1 MASASRSCLSKPA
14 CNVQDAVIPEMGLGL
29 QKGVASN
36 LSYLRGG
43 CLNVQG
49 SGLTVGV
56 GFDLLDIAAVVS
68 RYVLT

>member
-1 MASASRSCLSKPA
+1 
-14 CNVQDAVIPEMGLGL
+14 VIPEMGLGL